1 MSDELRSARGEAGFT
16 LLELLIAVSL
26 MAVLA
31 VLGWRGLE
39 SVLTTR
45 DRIVRASD
53 DLRAL
58 SVTFTQMEEDLRRAW
73 PVRLLKMLARLPHE
87 YATWLGWGHTIPNG
101 DPARPYAPGTELCG
115 AMVIPPFAF
124 GRELFEVPG
133 DPIVHVYQV
142 LPLTAAE
149 MDFKLRSGVDALL
162 ERMEAADDGI
172 YGPLDAARR
181 STV

>member
-53 DLRAL
+53 AQIATGIVNAGLLWRYLIRQGVYQAQRGWPRLFLQIALGSCLMAAAVLYARHLVGDWGALGPWYLRAAWL
-58 SVTFTQMEEDLRRAW
+58 LGVVGAGALAYGLGLLLAGVRPRQLR
-73 PVRLLKMLARLPHE
+73 
-87 YATWLGWGHTIPNG
+87 
-101 DPARPYAPGTELCG
+101 
-115 AMVIPPFAF
+115 
-124 GRELFEVPG
+124 
-133 DPIVHVYQV
+133 
-142 LPLTAAE
+142 
-149 MDFKLRSGVDALL
+149 
-162 ERMEAADDGI
+162 EA
-172 YGPLDAARR
+172 
-181 STV
+181 